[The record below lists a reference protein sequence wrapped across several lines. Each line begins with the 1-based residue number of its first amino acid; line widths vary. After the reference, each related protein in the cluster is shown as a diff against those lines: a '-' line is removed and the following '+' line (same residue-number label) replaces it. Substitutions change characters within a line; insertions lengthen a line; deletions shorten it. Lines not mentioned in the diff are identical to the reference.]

1 MCTCINCLKG
11 EFLNFNVEPGEKI
24 CFFVSSVFQIFKDV
38 DDSQS
43 IEVSEENE
51 LHGESVLDL
60 I

>member
-11 EFLNFNVEPGEKI
+11 EFLNCNVERGEKI

-38 DDSQS
+38 DDSQF